1 MRPALHKQ
9 ALDDYPGRYAELE
22 RAYGEQAAP
31 LNQRVAELDE
41 QLSSFSFCFI
51 LALKASIASC
61 SDAACLAKPS
71 ASRFFAEYSADSLD
85 RVLSRSRVEVLGTL
99 LGLGVYQI
107 MERIAQDKAK
117 VYGAK
122 NRELKQE
129 VEIHRSTISGFGNPD
144 EELENCRTELAGY
157 ESSLQA
163 KIAERDKNKLLL
175 TNQQEAAERRTKLLI
190 SLQNTVRIPWTDFF
204 PAP

>member
-1 MRPALHKQ
+1 MGSSCRPSRRNGWKSS
-9 ALDDYPGRYAELE
+9 E
-22 RAYGEQAAP
+22 R
-31 LNQRVAELDE
+31 
-41 QLSSFSFCFI
+41 FS
-51 LALKASIASC
+51 AWA
-61 SDAACLAKPS
+61 
-71 ASRFFAEYSADSLD
+71 
-85 RVLSRSRVEVLGTL
+85 
-99 LGLGVYQI
+99 VYQI

-163 KIAERDKNKLLL
+163 KIAERDKNKILL
-175 TNQQEAAERRTKLLI
+175 TNQQEAAERRTKLLTAI
-190 SLQNTVRIPWTDFF
+190 TTLQSKKAATGQNRATSAGDYRQLLGYP
-204 PAP
+204 